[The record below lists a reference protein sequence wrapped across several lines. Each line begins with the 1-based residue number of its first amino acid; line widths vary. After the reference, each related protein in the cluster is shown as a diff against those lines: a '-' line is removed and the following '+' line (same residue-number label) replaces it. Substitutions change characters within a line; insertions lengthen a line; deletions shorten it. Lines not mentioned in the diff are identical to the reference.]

1 MLRRK
6 LVASNVYIRKEKRS
20 ENKELVF
27 YRKKLER
34 E

>member
-6 LVASNVYIRKEKRS
+6 LVALNVYIRKENRS

-27 YRKKLER
+27 YCKKLER